1 MKKIAI
7 FCGASAGFSDVY
19 AKAAQDAG
27 KFFTKKQV
35 GIIFGGGKVGL
46 MGVIADTML
55 QEGGE
60 VIGVIPHFLRHEEV
74 EHDRVEQMH
83 VSRSMSERKVMISK
97 MVDGYIALAGGFG
110 TLDEIFEALTL
121 GQLGIEQKPVGLLN
135 THGFFDPLLA
145 QLDLMV
151 KEGFLKTENR
161 NMLLVSD
168 HIEML
173 WEKMQHYQAPVVSKL
188 IDTTVKKSV

>member
-19 AKAAQDAG
+19 AKAATESG
-27 KFFTKKQV
+27 KFFTKNKV

-55 QEGGE
+55 QNGGE

-83 VSRSMSERKVMISK
+83 VSGSMSERKVMISK

-135 THGFFDPLLA
+135 TNGFFNPLLA

-151 KEGFLKTENR
+151 KEGFLKIENR

-168 HIEML
+168 HIESL
-173 WEKMQHYQAPVVSKL
+173 WEKMQNYQAPKVSKL
-188 IDTTVKKSV
+188 IETTVQKKV

>member
-27 KFFTKKQV
+27 KFFTKNQV